1 MDRVKPVACMLLLAA
16 ASAGLPPANGSKGR
30 MVIYGAR
37 VPVSN
42 ATGADSF
49 SIELE
54 PILFPILSLENKY
67 RVIRIS
73 VKNQSSAPLK
83 LSVTKDTIQVL
94 VGSRLVRG
102 RLSVSDSEAAWW
114 NGLSLDMRKALVYP
128 DQAPIR
134 TGEED
139 NVFAFFPVAEVSAVP
154 EEVLFKVA
162 SLSVNPIRIRRRN
175 VAAAR

>member
-1 MDRVKPVACMLLLAA
+1 MDRLKPAACVLFLAA
-16 ASAGLPPANGSKGR
+16 ASVGLLPANGSKGR
-30 MVIYGAR
+30 MVLYGAR

-54 PILFPILSLENKY
+54 PILFPILSLQNKY

-83 LSVTKDTIQVL
+83 LSVAKDTIQVL

-139 NVFAFFPVAEVSAVP
+139 NVFAFFPVSEISAVP
-154 EEVLFKVA
+154 EEVLYKVA

-175 VAAAR
+175 VASAR